1 MGKRE
6 SLCNTHPCR
15 VFLSSHAR
23 HSRTCTRTP
32 SLSPHQDPSTTRL
45 SQGRDV
51 RVWVGV
57 CGHHR
62 TGQPNKGSCVRRP
75 AQFSEANSVGC
86 RPYLCQRWTIPPRY
100 QVTAWGR
107 GGAYNAVPAV
117 THGTALPLPPAPL
130 PHSTPAAA
138 TELRKAIPN
147 DGTVH
152 DALRERLLAMCTDPQ
167 WLHPDTK
174 ASLIRVCTA
183 TSEAD
188 FRILLQLSGAC
199 DWPSRLFPTS
209 VIHTAVISTD
219 TDFACVWAKRAYVRD
234 AN

>member
-1 MGKRE
+1 MPDSRHPAICRPHYGKVEAGVWVGGCVWGGWWVGGGGGMGKRE

-107 GGAYNAVPAV
+107 GGGLQRCTSRHSRHCPPP
-117 THGTALPLPPAPL
+117 TPRPLAPL
-130 PHSTPAAA
+130 HSCSCD
-138 TELRKAIPN
+138 R
-147 DGTVH
+147 
-152 DALRERLLAMCTDPQ
+152 
-167 WLHPDTK
+167 
-174 ASLIRVCTA
+174 TA
-183 TSEAD
+183 QSNT
-188 FRILLQLSGAC
+188 
-199 DWPSRLFPTS
+199 
-209 VIHTAVISTD
+209 
-219 TDFACVWAKRAYVRD
+219 
-234 AN
+234 